1 MGSTRVLKAAAG
13 LLAPAG
19 LSLYYSRHER
29 AAVPAPATASTA
41 TAQACEVAHFA
52 GFCTAAEIDEVLA
65 LKNAHKQASRLGLRT
80 ATAGSSWH
88 TQAEEGVVRTTTYL
102 NADGIA
108 QREAPA
114 LMGKLC
120 ELARNVDASRWGGA
134 AAGTEIRVIEVAWH

>member
-1 MGSTRVLKAAAG
+1 MGSRARKAAAG
-13 LLAPAG
+13 LLAPSVAG
-19 LSLYYSRHER
+19 LSLYCSRHER
-29 AAVPAPATASTA
+29 VAVPAPATASTA

-52 GFCTAAEIDEVLA
+52 SFCTAAEINEVLA
-65 LKNAHKQASRLGLRT
+65 LKNAHQQASRLGLRT
-80 ATAGSSWH
+80 ATAGASWS
-88 TQAEEGVVRTTTYL
+88 QAEEGVVRTTTYL

-120 ELARNVDASRWGGA
+120 ELARSVDSSRWGGA